1 MTADYAF
8 SSILRTAREYSA
20 SDVHLIT
27 GLPPAFR
34 VNGEII
40 VADEEPMSRDQLR
53 ALAGHLLSPAKAALL
68 EKERELCFSSY
79 HEDWGRIR
87 LSFYHRL
94 EVPEMAIRLCNL
106 EVKSAS
112 ELMLPTI
119 VNDLALKSSGLV
131 LVTGPTGMGK
141 STTLNYMIDLINS
154 TRRGK
159 IITIE
164 DPVEFEHTH
173 RKSIV
178 VQIEVGTDTTSFLHC
193 LRHVL
198 RMDPD
203 VICIGEMRDLDT
215 METALTA
222 AETGHLVFATL
233 HTPSAY
239 GTIERIVS
247 AFDGPRQPQ
256 VILQL
261 ASVLQ
266 GVIAQRLLPCVDKS
280 HRVLATEVLVAT
292 LAVRN
297 IIRENNLH
305 QLRNAMLTSRKEGAH
320 TIEDSLSSLYQRG
333 VITIDQAKQNAS
345 VPSELDRVLND
356 KVRSYT

>member
-1 MTADYAF
+1 MTVEF
-8 SSILRTAREYSA
+8 EFCSILRTAREYDA
-20 SDVHLIT
+20 SDVHLIA

-34 VNGEII
+34 VSGEII
-40 VADEEPMSRDQLR
+40 VADEEPMTRDQLK
-53 ALAGHLLSPAKAALL
+53 ALAGHLLTPTKEALL

-94 EVPEMAIRLCNL
+94 DVPEMAIRLCNL
-106 EVKSAS
+106 EVKSAA

-119 VNDLALKSSGLV
+119 VNEFAMKSSGLV

-141 STTLNYMIDLINS
+141 TTTLNYMIDLINT
-154 TRRGK
+154 TRRSK
-159 IITIE
+159 IVTIE
-164 DPVEFEHTH
+164 DPVEFEHEH

-178 VQIEVGTDTTSFLHC
+178 VQIEVGTDTMSFQHC

-198 RMDPD
+198 RIDPD
-203 VICIGEMRDLDT
+203 VICVGEMRDLDT

-239 GTIERIVS
+239 GTVERIVS
-247 AFDGPRQPQ
+247 SFDGSRQGQ
-256 VILQL
+256 VVMQL

-266 GVIAQRLLPCVDKS
+266 GVIAQRLLPSVDKT

-292 LAVRN
+292 GAVRN
-297 IIRENNLH
+297 IIREYNIQ
-305 QLRNAMLTSRKEGAH
+305 QLRNAILSSRKEGAH
-320 TIEDSLSSLYQRG
+320 TIEDSLANLYKRG
-333 VITIDQAKQNAS
+333 AITIDTAHQNANL
-345 VPSELDRVLND
+345 PSELDRMLSD
-356 KVRSYT
+356 KARSY

>member
-1 MTADYAF
+1 MTVERELLC
-8 SSILRTAREYSA
+8 ILKAARAENA
-20 SDVHLIT
+20 SDIHLIA

-34 VNGEII
+34 VSGEII
-40 VADEEPMSRDQLR
+40 VADAPPMTREQLR
-53 ALAGHLLSPAKAALL
+53 DLAAHLLTPAKQELL
-68 EKERELCFSSY
+68 EKERELCFSNY
-79 HEDWGRIR
+79 HEEWGRIR

-94 EVPEMAIRLCNL
+94 DVPEMAIRLCNL
-106 EVKSAS
+106 EVKSAG
-112 ELMLPTI
+112 ELMLPTV
-119 VNDLALKSSGLV
+119 VNELALRSSGLV

-141 STTLNYMIDLINS
+141 TTTLNYMIDLINS
-154 TRRGK
+154 TRRSK
-159 IITIE
+159 IVTIE
-164 DPVEFEHTH
+164 DPVEFEHAH

-198 RMDPD
+198 RLDPD

-239 GTIERIVS
+239 GTVERIIS

-256 VILQL
+256 VIMQL
-261 ASVLQ
+261 ASVLE
-266 GVIAQRLLPCVDKS
+266 GVVSQRLIPSVDKS
-280 HRVLATEVLVAT
+280 HRVLATEVLLGT
-292 LAVRN
+292 TAVRN
-297 IIRENNLH
+297 MIRDRNFP

-320 TIEDSLSSLYQRG
+320 TIEDSLSRLYHRG
-333 VITIDQAKQNAS
+333 AITIDQARQNAN
-345 VPSELDRVLND
+345 VPTELDRAL
-356 KVRSYT
+356 KEKIGC